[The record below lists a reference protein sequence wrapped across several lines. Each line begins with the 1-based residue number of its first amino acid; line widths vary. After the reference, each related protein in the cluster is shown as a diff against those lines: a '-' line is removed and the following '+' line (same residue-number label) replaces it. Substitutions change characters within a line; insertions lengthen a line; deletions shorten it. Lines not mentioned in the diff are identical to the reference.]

1 LDFSK
6 HIQKAEEA
14 VRRRNYDF
22 AVQVYQQLLEIDP
35 DQGEARAGL
44 RQALRRRHEKKKGGR
59 LLGVLKGATP
69 LAVGK
74 TLARTGK
81 HAAAAKSFETYL
93 ATQPL
98 DEDANLMLGA
108 SLEAQEHYRS
118 ALAVYEFLAEI
129 APKNPEALK
138 RAGAL
143 MHRNGEHAK
152 ALGYYERALEA
163 DPRDRDALKARKDL
177 AAEAAISQ
185 ARFEKVSHS
194 REQIKDKD
202 RARSLERSQ
211 RLHRSE
217 DELREQLAR
226 LEERFGETPADPDL
240 MIEMAEVLERLK
252 DPQAAY
258 DLLERALQYRKD
270 SVELRDQV
278 AAMRLKALKRALAQ
292 ADKADNRAEADR
304 LERELRRFE
313 VEDVERRLE
322 SRPQDASLRLQLGR
336 LLLRQE
342 RFDEAAAQLQKAVSD
357 PRLQGEALFL
367 LAQCFHQKGF
377 LDLAKREYQKA
388 LDTQDTGDERAREI
402 LYNLGAI
409 AEAEGNASD
418 ARTCYARIY
427 AVDIGYRDVAAKMEQ
442 LK

>member
-1 LDFSK
+1 MDFSK

-14 VRRRNYDF
+14 IRRRNYDF

-44 RQALRRRHEKKKGGR
+44 RQALRQRYERKKGGR

-69 LAVGK
+69 LALGK

-81 HAAAAKSFETYL
+81 HAAAARSLESYL

-98 DEDANLMLGA
+98 DEEANLLLGA
-108 SLEAQEHYRS
+108 SLEAQEHFRS

-129 APKNPEALK
+129 APRNPEGLK

-143 MHRNGEHAK
+143 MHRNGDHAK
-152 ALGYYERALEA
+152 ALAYYERALEA
-163 DPRDRDALKARKDL
+163 DPRDREALKARKDL

-185 ARFEKVSHS
+185 ARFEEVSHS

-217 DELREQLAR
+217 EELREQLTR
-226 LEERFGETPADPDL
+226 LEERFADAPADPDL
-240 MIEMAEVLERLK
+240 MIEMADVHERLK
-252 DPQAAY
+252 DPQAAW

-270 SVELRDQV
+270 SLELRDRA
-278 AAMRLKALKRALAQ
+278 AAMQLKALKRALAQ
-292 ADKADNRAEADR
+292 ADKADRREEADR
-304 LERELRRFE
+304 LEAELRTLE
-313 VEDVERRLE
+313 GADLERRLE
-322 SRPQDASLRLQLGR
+322 SRPQDAGLRLQLGR
-336 LLLRQE
+336 LLLRQGA
-342 RFDEAAAQLQKAVSD
+342 FDEAAAQLQKAVGD
-357 PRLQGEALFL
+357 PRLKGESLFL

-377 LDLAKREYQKA
+377 LDLARREYQKA
-388 LDTQDTGDERAREI
+388 LDTQQSADERTREI

-409 AEAEGNASD
+409 AEAEGDLSE